1 MASATTPFTG
11 SCSALPASKTVSSA
25 GNSIS
30 SSIDSNT
37 NVSNII
43 TSTTEHSQ
51 ISDFSYCLS
60 SELDINMV
68 FKITSIEGYRPQ
80 IPLSKMLQDPYL
92 RVGSTLDAA
101 QETAPGSDIYIS
113 MQLFA
118 ENKPLLLPIRASF
131 KYFKGNTT
139 WNECIELP
147 IKYCNLP
154 ATSQLSFTLWDIY
167 APQKPIA
174 IAGTSFPLFGK
185 NKCVF

>member
-80 IPLSKMLQDPYL
+80 IPLSKMLQDPYCGWDLLSMLPKRRRLGATSISACSSLL
-92 RVGSTLDAA
+92 RTNRCCCPSELALSTLKG
-101 QETAPGSDIYIS
+101 TLRKTSTKIYYRFIW
-113 MQLFA
+113 Q
-118 ENKPLLLPIRASF
+118 
-131 KYFKGNTT
+131 
-139 WNECIELP
+139 
-147 IKYCNLP
+147 
-154 ATSQLSFTLWDIY
+154 
-167 APQKPIA
+167 
-174 IAGTSFPLFGK
+174 
-185 NKCVF
+185 